1 MYIYLKFR
9 DRIDAAEILAERLL
23 DAFNNHKINRQ
34 DSIILGIP
42 RGGVVIAD
50 IIATRISS
58 EFDIIIG
65 RKLGAPENKE
75 LAIGA
80 VMEDGTSYINRY
92 LVDALKIKQEYI
104 EKEKLDQENEIK
116 RRKMLYRKMNHYNIE
131 KRVVTLVDDGIAT
144 GATIIAAARW
154 IRKQRPKLLVLAVP
168 VAPSQTVDIL
178 RQEADIIEVVFA
190 PSNFNTVGEFYANF
204 SAVADENV
212 IEIMKN
218 RNLL

>member
-1 MYIYLKFR
+1 MYTYLKFR

-50 IIATRISS
+50 TIARRISS

-80 VMEDGTSYINRY
+80 VMEDGTSYINQY

-104 EKEKLDQENEIK
+104 EKEKLEQENEIK
-116 RRKMLYRKMNHYNIE
+116 RRKMLYRKTNHYNIE

-204 SAVADENV
+204 SPVADENV